1 MPRSVSIT
9 GDDLT
14 VEQFAQVVFNYTP
27 VKLHP
32 SARTKMEQSYA
43 LVERMAREERPVY
56 GINTGFGKL
65 SDARIDRQQIEE
77 LQLNLVRSHACGAG
91 TPLTEAEVRG
101 MMLCRAN
108 VLAKGYSGARPSIVT
123 RLLEFLNRKIHP
135 IIPSKGSVDAR
146 RGLAP
151 WD

>member
-1 MPRSVSIT
+1 
-9 GDDLT
+9 
-14 VEQFAQVVFNYTP
+14 
-27 VKLHP
+27 
-32 SARTKMEQSYA
+32 

-108 VLAKGYSGARPSIVT
+108 VLAKGFPGTRLCVVT
-123 RLLEFLNRKIHP
+123 RLVEFLNRKIHP
-135 IIPSKGSVDAR
+135 VIPSQGSVGASGD
-146 RGLAP
+146 LAP
-151 WD
+151 LAHLALALIGEGEAYFDQKRMTGEAALRKNHLEPLKL